1 LPIDDIYG
9 VLNTA
14 MYSTTVYL
22 YQQITRVLLVD
33 TTGGYF
39 QARYDPVYAKTLTVN
54 KGVDNVLLFEF
65 INQDQKPVNITGSAF
80 VFRLVSQD
88 GTRLLLAKDMTI
100 LSAPLGRV
108 KVTLTTADTINLV
121 SQPASYSIQ
130 RTSGDYVQAVYT
142 DANSQARADCDIVD
156 SVFPEFQLSSNLTIP
171 TIYGP
176 QSWPQNPPAGWPDWA
191 LTPQPQN
198 YTQQTEFYSS
208 EMSTHGASL
217 TTIKM
222 DLHHYTGTIK
232 AQAAEDYQA
241 DWYDVTGSTQYINE
255 TKTIYLNVEGF
266 HPLIRVAFN
275 QSQGWG
281 AQATANVVNGV
292 VTSITVINPGS
303 NYIAP
308 PNVIIVGN
316 GAGAQAEATYNGT
329 GGVGEIT
336 VTAGGSGYLPIT
348 FGSPVQANVVINNGT
363 VTNLLYR

>member
-39 QARYDPVYAKTLTVN
+39 QARYDPVYAKQLTIN

-65 INQDQKPVNITGSAF
+65 INQDQKPVNITGSSF
-80 VFRLVSQD
+80 VFRLISQD
-88 GTRLLLAKDMTI
+88 GNELLLTKDMTI
-100 LSAPLGRV
+100 LSAATGRV
-108 KVTLTTADTINLV
+108 KVTLTTEDTINLV

-142 DANSQARADCDIVD
+142 DANSQARADCNIVD
-156 SVFPEFQLSSNLTIP
+156 SVFPEFQDSDNLTIP

-176 QSWPQNPPAGWPDWA
+176 TSWPQNPPAGWPDWA

-198 YTQQTEFYSS
+198 YTEITEFYSS
-208 EMSTHGASL
+208 EIPTNGASL

-222 DLHHYTGTIK
+222 DLHHFTGTIK
-232 AQAAEDYQA
+232 AQAAEDYLSA
-241 DWYDVTGSTQYINE
+241 WYDVTASTQYLNE

-266 HPLIRVAFN
+266 HPLIRVALN
-275 QSQGWG
+275 QSQGYG
-281 AQATANVVNGV
+281 AQATATVVNGV
-292 VTSITVINPGS
+292 VTGITVTDTGQ
-303 NYIAP
+303 NYIAA
-308 PNVIIVGN
+308 PNVLIVGN
-316 GAGAQAEATYNGT
+316 GAGAEAIGSYAGD
-329 GGVGEIT
+329 GQIGAIT
-336 VTAGGSGYLPIT
+336 VISGGSGYLPIT
-348 FGSPVQANVVINNGT
+348 FGSPVYANVVINNGT